1 MANFE
6 YALLKV
12 NGYELVALGEPE
24 QGGVRSI
31 LVKAHDGTYTF
42 AKWTEGKGT
51 WIHGTYRLS
60 ISRGLEMVFAHR

>member
-6 YALLKV
+6 YALPKV

-24 QGGVRSI
+24 QGGVRPI

-42 AKWTEGKGT
+42 AKWTEGMGT
-51 WIHGTYRLS
+51 WSYGTYRLS
-60 ISRGLEMVFAHR
+60 LSRGLEMVFGR